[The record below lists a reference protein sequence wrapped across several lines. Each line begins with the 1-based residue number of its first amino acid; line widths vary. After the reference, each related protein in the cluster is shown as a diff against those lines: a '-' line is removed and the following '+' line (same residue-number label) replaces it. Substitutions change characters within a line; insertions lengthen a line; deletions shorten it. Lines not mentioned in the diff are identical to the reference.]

1 MEKEEYPVKVDDE
14 IYGPIPIDRIINDVK
29 NGELSKDAT
38 FLDNGDW
45 IPVTLLLEENIPITP
60 WNEDNWVDSKEDL
73 LSSDDVHLTI
83 RGLNAGYGKMEILH
97 NFDLTVG
104 KAQSLCLIGPNG
116 AGKSTILHSI
126 YGFTNIFDGKIELE
140 GNEITKLTP
149 AQKLNKVGIAYILQD
164 NSVFPDMTVEE
175 NLLMGGYIKD
185 KQDEAYEEAERIFKK
200 YERLRNRS

>member
-73 LSSDDVHLTI
+73 LSEDGPPLPASSAWEDVSRKGRWLMI
-83 RGLNAGYGKMEILH
+83 
-97 NFDLTVG
+97 
-104 KAQSLCLIGPNG
+104 
-116 AGKSTILHSI
+116 
-126 YGFTNIFDGKIELE
+126 
-140 GNEITKLTP
+140 
-149 AQKLNKVGIAYILQD
+149 D
-164 NSVFPDMTVEE
+164 N
-175 NLLMGGYIKD
+175 L
-185 KQDEAYEEAERIFKK
+185 
-200 YERLRNRS
+200 

>member
-73 LSSDDVHLTI
+73 LSEDGPPLPASSAWEDVSRKGRWLMIYGDHLVVEGG
-83 RGLNAGYGKMEILH
+83 GLGIQ
-97 NFDLTVG
+97 D
-104 KAQSLCLIGPNG
+104 IGPIMEGEPRNG
-116 AGKSTILHSI
+116 GIPMKKLLNVTFKDNDRGVEVIASSFHKMYEVYSLKCCLSKDDSKELMKELMDAKVRILST
-126 YGFTNIFDGKIELE
+126 
-140 GNEITKLTP
+140 
-149 AQKLNKVGIAYILQD
+149 
-164 NSVFPDMTVEE
+164 
-175 NLLMGGYIKD
+175 
-185 KQDEAYEEAERIFKK
+185 
-200 YERLRNRS
+200 